1 MILRVILYIIICCLI
16 YSIFFILFSFL
27 YKKIEKIDNE
37 FYKKKKEQYSEPK
50 KHSTYYNQDNSYND
64 YHQTK
69 QKEYIPPKK
78 EEKDTLPECFK
89 TLGFTKKP
97 ASVDELKTRYKKLA
111 KIYHPDMGGTEEE
124 FQNIEKAY
132 KEALLFYK

>member
-64 YHQTK
+64 YHQKK

-97 ASVDELKTRYKKLA
+97 ACVDELKTRYKKLA